1 MKTRLKPLSLLAA
14 ATICT
19 IALAS
24 CSDKPSSQIEET
36 TVKLPQYSIQTDYSS
51 QFEYYE
57 ALIAELQA
65 ELLNEKAEGYQSEH
79 EYKEALAKLEA
90 KLAELTERLEAQ
102 ATPTPPNSQLP
113 EKETTAIPAPE
124 TAPEKP
130 AESVPYIYKE
140 EKGSITITAYVG
152 TDTDVAV
159 PSSINGI
166 PVTAIGESAF
176 AGTNVKKVSLPNSV
190 THIDWFAFNSCA
202 ALTELIIP
210 SSVSLIDYG
219 AIDNCPRVIV
229 ICERGSYAEKY
240 AKSRAIPTVT
250 K

>member
-1 MKTRLKPLSLLAA
+1 MEAEAAEVEKSTSESIGQEKPEMRRWLIFVVAVLNVSLLPKGKG
-14 ATICT
+14 TDIG
-19 IALAS
+19 
-24 CSDKPSSQIEET
+24 
-36 TVKLPQYSIQTDYSS
+36 KLQP
-51 QFEYYE
+51 
-57 ALIAELQA
+57 AEL
-65 ELLNEKAEGYQSEH
+65 
-79 EYKEALAKLEA
+79 
-90 KLAELTERLEAQ
+90 
-102 ATPTPPNSQLP
+102 
-113 EKETTAIPAPE
+113 I
-124 TAPEKP
+124 
-130 AESVPYIYKE
+130 YIYKE

-159 PSSINGI
+159 PSSIGGI

-190 THIDWFAFNSCA
+190 THIDCFAFNSCA

-210 SSVSLIDYG
+210 SSVSLVDSG